1 MENFNP
7 QFSKIG
13 DILVY
18 EKKLKPNEL
27 EEALKVHYNTTE
39 KIGHILV
46 SKGYINESDLGSNID
61 NLENQTA
68 SEQEYAISVFYK
80 NLLKF
85 GLK

>member
-27 EEALKVHYNTTE
+27 EEALKIHYNTTE

-46 SKGYINESDLGSNID
+46 NKGYINESDLV
-61 NLENQTA
+61 EA
-68 SEQEYAISVFYK
+68 YALQLGHKHVNEDEIIKTNEDIVS
-80 NLLKF
+80 
-85 GLK
+85 